1 MRGPM
6 KRLKKGDRAHS
17 RYKRKSN
24 HQDGRKEVSM
34 QRNEAYISQAGEVS
48 TGDEVDALLERLSQ
62 LEPPASV
69 IEQIFISIRH
79 RPLSSRNELEEPE
92 QKDELDI
99 SKDRLPPR

>member
-1 MRGPM
+1 M

-24 HQDGRKEVSM
+24 HKAQHGSKEVSM
-34 QRNEAYISQAGEVS
+34 QPNEAYFSQAGGVS
-48 TGDEVDALLERLSQ
+48 TGDELDALLERLPQ

-69 IEQIFISIRH
+69 IEKILTSVRH

-92 QKDELDI
+92 QKGEPDSLDI
-99 SKDRLPPR
+99 SKD